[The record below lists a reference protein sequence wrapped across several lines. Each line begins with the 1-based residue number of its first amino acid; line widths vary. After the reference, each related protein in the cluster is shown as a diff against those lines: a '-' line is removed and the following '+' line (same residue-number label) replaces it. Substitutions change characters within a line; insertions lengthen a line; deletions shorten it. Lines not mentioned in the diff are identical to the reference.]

1 MSLVS
6 TYTYT
11 RVHTAT
17 YLSGVVIGAF
27 GDILSSLG
35 LSPTSVNWEETE
47 VAVIQWIT
55 EGSLREIQLI
65 VERPD
70 GLPEMTFE
78 VPMRYTVTAAGD
90 AQFVSYQAS
99 LARYLAKLR
108 SLPRGCTY
116 RLLAYYNGPHT
127 SMPGW
132 GPASGVSTDGMTS
145 RSLGMIGAGP
155 EATASLRYRYRR

>member
-1 MSLVS
+1 MSSVS

-35 LSPTSVNWEETE
+35 LSPTGVNWEETE
-47 VAVIQWIT
+47 AAIIQWIT
-55 EGSLREIQLI
+55 EGSLREIQLV
-65 VERPD
+65 VERPN
-70 GLPEMTFE
+70 GTAEMTFE
-78 VPMRYTVTAAGD
+78 IPIRYTATASGD
-90 AQFVSYQAS
+90 TQFISHQAS
-99 LARYLAKLR
+99 LARYLAKL
-108 SLPRGCTY
+108 SALPRGCTY
-116 RLLAYYNGPHT
+116 RLLAYHNGVPT
-127 SMPGW
+127 AMPGW
-132 GPASGVSTDGMTS
+132 GPAHGVSTDGMSS